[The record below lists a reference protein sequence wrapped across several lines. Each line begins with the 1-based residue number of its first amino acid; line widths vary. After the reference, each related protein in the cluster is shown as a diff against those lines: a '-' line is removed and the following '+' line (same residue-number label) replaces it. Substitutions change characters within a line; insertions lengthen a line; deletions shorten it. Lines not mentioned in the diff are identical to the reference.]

1 MHARAKK
8 SLGQHFLVDSTWIR
22 RILEAAGEASA
33 SATALLEIGPGGGAL
48 TPGLLDLGLPTWAVE
63 ADRELAGTLAKEQP
77 NLRVVLGDAREHDL
91 PKLAGSSARWLVVGN
106 LPYNAGTQIL
116 RRILASPGEV
126 VSAVVMLQREV
137 AWKFC
142 ADAGGEGYGP
152 LAVWTDGWWE
162 RRLLFSVPPG
172 AFRPC
177 PKVISAVCRF
187 DARVRATLPADEQA
201 SFWSFLRMAFASPR
215 KAMGTVGRSLG
226 RPAES
231 WAEIL
236 EHLGIDRLARPN
248 QVEPA
253 VWVRLFDLL
262 RLR

>member
-1 MHARAKK
+1 MLARAKK
-8 SLGQHFLVDSTWIR
+8 SLGQHFLVDSTWIQ
-22 RILEAAGEASA
+22 RILEAAREAST

-48 TPGLLDLGLPTWAVE
+48 TPGLLDLDLPTWAVE
-63 ADRELAGTLAKEQP
+63 ADRELAAALAKEQP
-77 NLRVVLGDAREHDL
+77 NLRVVLGDARELDL
-91 PKLAGSSARWLVVGN
+91 PKLAGSSGRWLVVGN

-116 RRILASPGEV
+116 RRILSSPGEV
-126 VSAVVMLQREV
+126 ISAVVMLQREV

-142 ADAGGEGYGP
+142 ADAGGEAYGP
-152 LAVWTDGWWE
+152 LAVWTGGWWE
-162 RRLLFSVPPG
+162 RRLLFSVPAG

-187 DARVRATLPADEQA
+187 DPRVRASLPVDEQA
-201 SFWSFLRMAFASPR
+201 RFWSFLRMAFASPR

-226 RPAES
+226 FPADS
-231 WAEIL
+231 WMEIL

-253 VWVRLFDLL
+253 LWVRLFELP
-262 RLR
+262 RLG